1 MIFILSNTWIDTENE
16 SQMWGMQQLNAMCCL
31 RVQWEQSAQ
40 REEMPGNS
48 HWLLSAVTDFS
59 QPNWGQGRFFFF
71 IVLTGYAHKYTS
83 KHSFLKQRYPETRRW
98 NYVDQ
103 PYHCCKIK
111 IQQIKNWMGWRDSS
125 AVKVLVA
132 LPENRVQFQT
142 LRLCSSQ
149 HPVTEA
155 PRDWH
160 FLLCGHSHKYI
171 HVNTYTHVHE
181 HIHTQ

>member
-1 MIFILSNTWIDTENE
+1 MNWHRKWIANVR
-16 SQMWGMQQLNAMCCL
+16 NAAAKCYVLPACSMGTVSTA
-31 RVQWEQSAQ
+31 RRDAWEQSLT
-40 REEMPGNS
+40 S
-48 HWLLSAVTDFS
+48 LSRNCQTEVRVGS
-59 QPNWGQGRFFFF
+59 FFFF

-125 AVKVLVA
+125 AVKVLLA
-132 LPENRVQFQT
+132 LLENRVQFQT

-149 HPVTEA
+149 HPITVA
-155 PRDWH
+155 PKDWH
-160 FLLCGHSHKYI
+160 FFLCGHSHKYI

-181 HIHTQ
+181 HMHTQ